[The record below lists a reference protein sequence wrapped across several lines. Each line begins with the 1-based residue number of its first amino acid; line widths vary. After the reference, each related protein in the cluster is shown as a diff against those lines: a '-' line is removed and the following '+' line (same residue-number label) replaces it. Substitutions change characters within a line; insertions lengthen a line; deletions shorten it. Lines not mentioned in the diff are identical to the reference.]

1 MCLLFDICSLKQFKY
16 QNKWFLLFFKTCTF
30 NYQNLVQL
38 IIILKTKKK
47 LTDLLRLFVQHT

>member
-38 IIILKTKKK
+38 INILKTKKK
-47 LTDLLRLFVQHT
+47 LLIY